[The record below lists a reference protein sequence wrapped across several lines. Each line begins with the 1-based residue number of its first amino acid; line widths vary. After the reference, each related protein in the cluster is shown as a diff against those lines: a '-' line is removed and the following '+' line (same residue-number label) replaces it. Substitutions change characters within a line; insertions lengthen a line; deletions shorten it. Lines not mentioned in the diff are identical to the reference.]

1 MFRRSSSAALAGLF
15 VLVAAVVDAARP
27 VLVAAGHNG
36 CC

>member
-1 MFRRSSSAALAGLF
+1 MFRLSSSVALAGLF
-15 VLVAAVVDAARP
+15 CLVATVFEAARP